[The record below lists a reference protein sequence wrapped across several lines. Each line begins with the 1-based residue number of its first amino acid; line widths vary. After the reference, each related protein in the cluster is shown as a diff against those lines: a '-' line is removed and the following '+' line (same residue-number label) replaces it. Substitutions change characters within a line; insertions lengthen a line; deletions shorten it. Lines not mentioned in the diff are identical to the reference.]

1 MTVIMLQDIREN
13 SQGMIAKVIIGVIV
27 AIFALTGV
35 EWLIGGFV
43 ASPPV
48 AEVNGEEITEVQ
60 LQANTQNLLASL
72 GGADIDQQLLEQIA
86 LNQLIEETV
95 MKQSVDRAG
104 MNVSSNRVD
113 RAILENPNFQING
126 VFDGDLAVRTMASQ
140 GYSIAL
146 YRDALSQSILLGQLA
161 NAYSA
166 SNFVT
171 GSELESIAALMQ
183 QTRDFRYLSVTLGT
197 RTLGTPITQEEI
209 QNYYAS
215 NPAEFTEEESVDLSY
230 VVLDRNVI
238 SEEIAVAES
247 EILAQYEAQRAD
259 YEGSSEIRASHILF
273 ELSSDLSE
281 EAAVQ
286 LASETRQRLLDGE
299 DFATLALEL
308 SSDTV
313 SAEEGGDIGY
323 TDGTAFPETLEVAL
337 EALSLDEISE
347 PVISEFGVH
356 LLKLT
361 EDAENV
367 YQSFDEVRDSIERE
381 LKSAEVDLLFA
392 ERIEDLSNLAF
403 ETGDLLTI
411 SEQLNLE
418 IQSVS
423 SVSQVNGSGLF
434 ANSAVLDA
442 AFSNEVILDGN
453 NSDVIEIGD
462 SQAIVLRL
470 SRYNEST
477 LLPLEEAAAEISVIL
492 RTEKEREAVAEL
504 GELLLAARENGADID
519 SLLQENELEW
529 IDAKGADRN
538 AFTVN
543 REILEH
549 VFSMPK
555 PESSASVSNIVLPN
569 GTYVLIELNEVAVGE
584 LSSIPETD
592 RERLVSSLESDLG
605 VSDYQSFLNSLK
617 ENSDITASILEEVF

>member
-1 MTVIMLQDIREN
+1 MLQDIREN

-161 NAYSA
+161 NAYSG

-247 EILAQYEAQRAD
+247 EILAQYDAQRAD

-361 EDAENV
+361 EDTENV

-423 SVSQVNGSGLF
+423 SVSQANGSGLF

-442 AFSNEVILDGN
+442 AFSNEVIFDGN

-470 SRYNEST
+470 SHYNEST

-529 IDAKGADRN
+529 IDAKGVDRN

-555 PESSASVSNIVLPN
+555 PESSASISNIVLPN

-584 LSSIPETD
+584 LSSIPEPD

-617 ENSDITASILEEVF
+617 ENSDITASMLEEIF

>member
-1 MTVIMLQDIREN
+1 MLQDIREN

-423 SVSQVNGSGLF
+423 SVSQANGSGLF

-442 AFSNEVILDGN
+442 AFSDEVILDGN

-529 IDAKGADRN
+529 IDAKGVDRN

-617 ENSDITASILEEVF
+617 ENSDITTSMLEEIF

>member
-1 MTVIMLQDIREN
+1 MLQDIREN

-423 SVSQVNGSGLF
+423 SVSQANGSGLF

-470 SRYNEST
+470 SHYNEST

-529 IDAKGADRN
+529 IDAKGVDRN

-569 GTYVLIELNEVAVGE
+569 GTYVLIELNEVADGE
-584 LSSIPETD
+584 LSSIPEPD

-617 ENSDITASILEEVF
+617 ENSDITASMLEEVF

>member
-1 MTVIMLQDIREN
+1 MLQEIREN
-13 SQGMIAKVIIGVIV
+13 SQGMIAKVIIGFIV

-60 LQANTQNLLASL
+60 LQVNTQNLLASL

-95 MKQSVDRAG
+95 MKQSVDRAS

-113 RAILENPNFQING
+113 RAILENPSFQING

-171 GSELESIAALMQ
+171 DSELESIAALMQ

-197 RTLGTPITQEEI
+197 RTLGTPISQEEI
-209 QNYYAS
+209 QNYYALNS
-215 NPAEFTEEESVDLSY
+215 AEFTEEESVDLSY
-230 VVLDRNVI
+230 VVLDRNLI
-238 SEEIAVAES
+238 SEEIVVAES
-247 EILAQYEAQRAD
+247 EMLAQYEAQRAD
-259 YEGSSEIRASHILF
+259 YEGTSEKRASHILF
-273 ELSSDLSE
+273 ELRSDLSE

-286 LASETRQRLLDGE
+286 LAFETRQRLLGGE

-308 SSDTV
+308 SSDTI
-313 SAEEGGDIGY
+313 SAGEGGDIGY

-367 YQSFDEVRDSIERE
+367 YPAFDEVRDSIERE
-381 LKSAEVDLLFA
+381 LKSSEVDLLFA
-392 ERIEDLSNLAF
+392 ERIE
-403 ETGDLLTI
+403 
-411 SEQLNLE
+411 
-418 IQSVS
+418 V
-423 SVSQVNGSGLF
+423 GL
-434 ANSAVLDA
+434 
-442 AFSNEVILDGN
+442 
-453 NSDVIEIGD
+453 
-462 SQAIVLRL
+462 Q
-470 SRYNEST
+470 
-477 LLPLEEAAAEISVIL
+477 
-492 RTEKEREAVAEL
+492 
-504 GELLLAARENGADID
+504 
-519 SLLQENELEW
+519 
-529 IDAKGADRN
+529 
-538 AFTVN
+538 
-543 REILEH
+543 
-549 VFSMPK
+549 
-555 PESSASVSNIVLPN
+555 
-569 GTYVLIELNEVAVGE
+569 
-584 LSSIPETD
+584 
-592 RERLVSSLESDLG
+592 
-605 VSDYQSFLNSLK
+605 
-617 ENSDITASILEEVF
+617 

>member
-1 MTVIMLQDIREN
+1 MLQDIREN
-13 SQGMIAKVIIGVIV
+13 SQGMIAKVIIGFIV
-27 AIFALTGV
+27 AVFALTGV

-95 MKQSVDRAG
+95 MKQSVAKAS

-113 RAILENPNFQING
+113 RAILENASFQING

-146 YRDALSQSILLGQLA
+146 YRDALSESILLGQLV

-171 GSELESIAALMQ
+171 DSELESIAALMQ
-183 QTRDFRYLSVTLGT
+183 QTRDFRYVSVTLGT
-197 RTLGTPITQEEI
+197 RTLGTPISQEEI
-209 QNYYAS
+209 QNYYAL
-215 NPAEFTEEESVDLSY
+215 NPIEFTEEESVDLSF

-238 SEEIAVAES
+238 SEEILVAES
-247 EILAQYEAQRAD
+247 EMLAEYEARRAD
-259 YEGSSEIRASHILF
+259 YEGLSEKRASHILF

-281 EAAVQ
+281 EEAVQ
-286 LASETRQRLLDGE
+286 LASETRQRLLSGE
-299 DFATLALEL
+299 DFAILALEL
-308 SSDTV
+308 SSDSV

-323 TDGTAFPETLEVAL
+323 TDGTAFPETLELAL
-337 EALSLDEISE
+337 ETLSLDEISE

-367 YQSFDEVRDSIERE
+367 YQSFDEVRDTIERE

-403 ETGDLLTI
+403 ETGELLTI

-418 IQSVS
+418 IQSIS
-423 SVSQVNGSGLF
+423 SVSRANASGLF
-434 ANSAVLDA
+434 ANSEVLNA
-442 AFSNEVILDGN
+442 AFSDEVVLDGN
-453 NSDVIEIGD
+453 NSDVIEIDD
-462 SQAIVLRL
+462 SQAMVLRL
-470 SRYNEST
+470 EHFNEST
-477 LLPLEEAAAEISVIL
+477 LLPLEEVAAEISVIL
-492 RTEKEREAVAEL
+492 RTEKEREAVVEL

-529 IDAKGADRN
+529 VHAEGVDRN

-549 VFSMPK
+549 VFSMPT
-555 PESSASVSNIVLPN
+555 PESSASVSNMVLPN
-569 GTYVLIELNEVAVGE
+569 GTYVLIELNEVTVGE
-584 LSSIPETD
+584 LSSIPEPD

-617 ENSDITASILEEVF
+617 ENSDITAPMLEETF

>member
-1 MTVIMLQDIREN
+1 MLQDIREN
-13 SQGMIAKVIIGVIV
+13 SQGMIAKVIIGFIV

-72 GGADIDQQLLEQIA
+72 GGADIDQPLLEQIA

-95 MKQSVDRAG
+95 MKQSVDRAS

-113 RAILENPNFQING
+113 RAILENPSFQING

-146 YRDALSQSILLGQLA
+146 YREALSQSILLGQLA

-171 GSELESIAALMQ
+171 DSELESIAALMQ
-183 QTRDFRYLSVTLGT
+183 QTRDFRYVSVTLGT
-197 RTLGTPITQEEI
+197 RTLGTPILQEEI
-209 QNYYAS
+209 QQYYAS

-247 EILAQYEAQRAD
+247 EMLAQYEAQRAD
-259 YEGSSEIRASHILF
+259 YEGSSEKRASHILF

-286 LASETRQRLLDGE
+286 LASETRQRLLGGE

-337 EALSLDEISE
+337 EPLSLDEISK

-361 EDAENV
+361 EDSENV
-367 YQSFDEVRDSIERE
+367 YQSFDEVRDSIARE

-418 IQSVS
+418 IQSAS
-423 SVSQVNGSGLF
+423 SVSRANGSGLF
-434 ANSAVLDA
+434 ANSTVLDA
-442 AFSNEVILDGN
+442 AFSNEVIFDGN

-462 SQAIVLRL
+462 SQAMVLRL
-470 SRYNEST
+470 AHFNEST
-477 LLPLEEAAAEISVIL
+477 LLPLEEVAAEISVIL

-504 GELLLAARENGADID
+504 GEMLLAARENGADIG
-519 SLLQENELEW
+519 SLLQENELGW
-529 IDAKGADRN
+529 IDAEGIDRN

-549 VFSMPK
+549 VFSMPT
-555 PESSASVSNIVLPN
+555 PESSASVSKISLSN
-569 GTYVLIELNEVAVGE
+569 GTYVLIELNGVNVGE
-584 LSSIPETD
+584 LSSIPEPD

-605 VSDYQSFLNSLK
+605 VSDYQSFLNSLR
-617 ENSDITASILEEVF
+617 ENSDITAPMLEEIF

>member
-1 MTVIMLQDIREN
+1 MLQDIREN
-13 SQGMIAKVIIGVIV
+13 SQGMIAKVIIGFIV
-27 AIFALTGV
+27 AVFALTGV

-95 MKQSVDRAG
+95 MKQSVAKAS

-113 RAILENPNFQING
+113 RAILENASFQING

-146 YRDALSQSILLGQLA
+146 YRDALSESILLGQLV

-171 GSELESIAALMQ
+171 DSELESIAALMQ
-183 QTRDFRYLSVTLGT
+183 QTRDFRYVSVTLGT
-197 RTLGTPITQEEI
+197 RTLGTPISQTEI
-209 QNYYAS
+209 QDYYAL
-215 NPAEFTEEESVDLSY
+215 NPIEFTEEESVDLSF

-238 SEEIAVAES
+238 SEEILVAES
-247 EILAQYEAQRAD
+247 EMLAEYEARRAD
-259 YEGSSEIRASHILF
+259 YEGLSEKRASHILF

-281 EAAVQ
+281 EEAVQ
-286 LASETRQRLLDGE
+286 LASETRQRLLSGE
-299 DFATLALEL
+299 DFAILALEL
-308 SSDTV
+308 SSDSV

-323 TDGTAFPETLEVAL
+323 TDGTAFPETLELAL
-337 EALSLDEISE
+337 ETLSLDEISE

-367 YQSFDEVRDSIERE
+367 YQSFDEVRDTIERE

-403 ETGDLLTI
+403 ETGELLTI

-423 SVSQVNGSGLF
+423 SVSRANASGLF
-434 ANSAVLDA
+434 ANSEVLNA
-442 AFSNEVILDGN
+442 AFSDEVILDGN
-453 NSDVIEIGD
+453 NSDVIEIDD
-462 SQAIVLRL
+462 SQAMVLRL
-470 SRYNEST
+470 EHFNEST
-477 LLPLEEAAAEISVIL
+477 LLPLEEVAAEISVIL
-492 RTEKEREAVAEL
+492 RTEKEREAVVEL

-529 IDAKGADRN
+529 VNAEGVDRN

-549 VFSMPK
+549 VFSMPT
-555 PESSASVSNIVLPN
+555 PESSASVSNMVLPN
-569 GTYVLIELNEVAVGE
+569 GTYVLIELNEVTVGE
-584 LSSIPETD
+584 LSSIPEPD

-605 VSDYQSFLNSLK
+605 ASDYQSFLNSLK
-617 ENSDITASILEEVF
+617 ENSDITAPMLEETF

>member
-1 MTVIMLQDIREN
+1 MLQDIREN

-423 SVSQVNGSGLF
+423 SVSQANGSGLF

-442 AFSNEVILDGN
+442 AFSNEVIFDGN

-470 SRYNEST
+470 SHYNEST

-529 IDAKGADRN
+529 IDAKGVDRN

-617 ENSDITASILEEVF
+617 ENSDITASMLEEVF

>member
-1 MTVIMLQDIREN
+1 MLQDIREN

-183 QTRDFRYLSVTLGT
+183 QTRDFRYLSITLGT

-247 EILAQYEAQRAD
+247 EILAQYDAQRAD

-423 SVSQVNGSGLF
+423 SVSQANGSGLF

-470 SRYNEST
+470 SHYNEST

-529 IDAKGADRN
+529 IDAKGVDRN

-617 ENSDITASILEEVF
+617 ENSDITASMLEEIF

>member
-1 MTVIMLQDIREN
+1 MLQDIREN
-13 SQGMIAKVIIGVIV
+13 SQGMIAKVIIGFIV
-27 AIFALTGV
+27 AIFALTGA

-95 MKQSVDRAG
+95 MKQSVAKAS

-113 RAILENPNFQING
+113 RAILENASFQING

-146 YRDALSQSILLGQLA
+146 YRDALSESILLGQLV

-171 GSELESIAALMQ
+171 DSELESIAALMQ
-183 QTRDFRYLSVTLGT
+183 QTRDFRYVSVTLGT
-197 RTLGTPITQEEI
+197 RTLGTPISQTEI
-209 QNYYAS
+209 QNYYAL
-215 NPAEFTEEESVDLSY
+215 NPIEFTEEESVDLSF

-238 SEEIAVAES
+238 SEEILVAES
-247 EILAQYEAQRAD
+247 EMLAEYEARRAD
-259 YEGSSEIRASHILF
+259 YEGLSEKRASHILF

-281 EAAVQ
+281 EEAVQ
-286 LASETRQRLLDGE
+286 LASETRQRLLSGE
-299 DFATLALEL
+299 DFAILALEL
-308 SSDTV
+308 SSDSV

-323 TDGTAFPETLEVAL
+323 TDGTAFPETLELAL
-337 EALSLDEISE
+337 ETLSLDEISE

-367 YQSFDEVRDSIERE
+367 YQSFDEVRDTIERE

-403 ETGDLLTI
+403 ETGELLTI

-418 IQSVS
+418 IQSIS
-423 SVSQVNGSGLF
+423 SVSRANASGLF
-434 ANSAVLDA
+434 ANSEVLNA
-442 AFSNEVILDGN
+442 AFSDEVILDGN
-453 NSDVIEIGD
+453 NSDVIEIDD
-462 SQAIVLRL
+462 SQAMVLRL
-470 SRYNEST
+470 EHFNEST
-477 LLPLEEAAAEISVIL
+477 LLPLEEVTAEISVIL
-492 RTEKEREAVAEL
+492 RTEKEREAVVEL

-519 SLLQENELEW
+519 SLLQENELGWVNAE
-529 IDAKGADRN
+529 GVDRN

-549 VFSMPK
+549 VFSMPT
-555 PESSASVSNIVLPN
+555 PESSASVSNMVLPN
-569 GTYVLIELNEVAVGE
+569 GTYVLIELNEVTVGE
-584 LSSIPETD
+584 LSSIPEPD

-617 ENSDITASILEEVF
+617 ENSDITAPMLEETF

>member
-1 MTVIMLQDIREN
+1 MLQDIREN
-13 SQGMIAKVIIGVIV
+13 SQGVIAKVIIGFIV

-48 AEVNGEEITEVQ
+48 AEVNGEEITEAQ
-60 LQANTQNLLASL
+60 LQVNTQNLLASL
-72 GGADIDQQLLEQIA
+72 GGAEFDQQLLEQIA

-95 MKQSVDRAG
+95 MKQSVERSD
-104 MNVSSNRVD
+104 MIVSSNRVD
-113 RAILENPNFQING
+113 RAILENPSFQING
-126 VFDGDLAVRTMASQ
+126 VFDSDLAVRTMASQ

-146 YRDALSQSILLGQLA
+146 YRDALSRSILLGQLA

-171 GSELESIAALMQ
+171 DAELESIAALMQ
-183 QTRDFRYLSVTLGT
+183 QTRDFRYVSVTLGT
-197 RTLGTPITQEEI
+197 RTLGTPISQEEI

-215 NPAEFTEEESVDLSY
+215 NPAEFTQEESVDLSY

-238 SEEIAVAES
+238 SEEIAVPES
-247 EILAQYEAQRAD
+247 EVLAQYEAQRAD
-259 YEGSSEIRASHILF
+259 FEGSSEKRASHILF

-299 DFATLALEL
+299 DFAALALEL

-323 TDGTAFPETLEVAL
+323 TDGTAFPEPLEDAL

-347 PVISEFGVH
+347 PVVSEFGVH

-367 YQSFDEVRDSIERE
+367 YQPFDEVRDRIERE

-411 SEQLNLE
+411 SEQLGLV
-418 IQSVS
+418 IQSTS
-423 SVSQVNGSGLF
+423 SVTRAGGSGLF
-434 ANSAVLDA
+434 ANTAVLDA
-442 AFSNEVILDGN
+442 AFSDEVILDGN

-462 SQAIVLRL
+462 NQAIVLRL
-470 SRYNEST
+470 AQFNDSS
-477 LLPLEEAAAEISVIL
+477 LLPLEEVAAEISVIL
-492 RTEKEREAVAEL
+492 RTEKERDAVSEL
-504 GELLLAARENGADID
+504 GERLLTSRENGEDID
-519 SLLQENELEW
+519 NLLQENELEW
-529 IDAKGADRN
+529 IDVEGVDRN

-549 VFSMPK
+549 VFSLPA
-555 PESSASVSNIVLPN
+555 PEDSASISNISLSN
-569 GTYVLIELNEVAVGE
+569 GTYVLVELNKVNVGE
-584 LSSIPETD
+584 LSAIPESD
-592 RERLVSSLESDLG
+592 RERLVGSLESDLG
-605 VSDYQSFLNSLK
+605 VSDYQSFLNSLR
-617 ENSDITASILEEVF
+617 ENSDITAPLLEETF

>member
-1 MTVIMLQDIREN
+1 MLQDIREN

-423 SVSQVNGSGLF
+423 SVSQANGSGLF

-442 AFSNEVILDGN
+442 AFSNEVIFDGN

-470 SRYNEST
+470 SHYNEST
-477 LLPLEEAAAEISVIL
+477 LLPLEEVAAEISVIL

-529 IDAKGADRN
+529 IDAKGVDRN

-617 ENSDITASILEEVF
+617 ENSDITASMLEEVF

>member
-1 MTVIMLQDIREN
+1 MLQDIREN
-13 SQGMIAKVIIGVIV
+13 SQGMIAKVIIGFIV

-60 LQANTQNLLASL
+60 LQANTQNLLASI

-95 MKQSVDRAG
+95 MKQSVVRAS

-113 RAILENPNFQING
+113 RAILENPSFQING

-146 YRDALSQSILLGQLA
+146 YREALSQSILLGQLA

-171 GSELESIAALMQ
+171 DSELESIAALMQ
-183 QTRDFRYLSVTLGT
+183 QTRDFRYVSVTLGT
-197 RTLGTPITQEEI
+197 RTLGTPILQEEI
-209 QNYYAS
+209 QQYYAS

-247 EILAQYEAQRAD
+247 EMLAQYEAQRAD
-259 YEGSSEIRASHILF
+259 YEGSSEKRASHILF

-286 LASETRQRLLDGE
+286 LASETRQRLLGGE

-337 EALSLDEISE
+337 EPLSLDEISK

-361 EDAENV
+361 EDSENV
-367 YQSFDEVRDSIERE
+367 YQSFDEVRDSIARE

-418 IQSVS
+418 IQSAS
-423 SVSQVNGSGLF
+423 SVSRANGSGLF
-434 ANSAVLDA
+434 ANSTVLDA
-442 AFSNEVILDGN
+442 AFSNEVIFDGN

-462 SQAIVLRL
+462 SQAMVLRL
-470 SRYNEST
+470 AHFNEST
-477 LLPLEEAAAEISVIL
+477 LLPLEEVAAEISVIL

-504 GELLLAARENGADID
+504 GEMLLAARENGADIG
-519 SLLQENELEW
+519 SLLQENELGW
-529 IDAKGADRN
+529 IDAEGIDRN

-549 VFSMPK
+549 VFSMPT
-555 PESSASVSNIVLPN
+555 PESSASVSKISLSN
-569 GTYVLIELNEVAVGE
+569 GTYVLIELNGVNVGE
-584 LSSIPETD
+584 LSSIPEPD

-605 VSDYQSFLNSLK
+605 VSDYQSFLNSLR
-617 ENSDITASILEEVF
+617 ENSDITAPMLEEIF

>member
-1 MTVIMLQDIREN
+1 MLQDIREN

-423 SVSQVNGSGLF
+423 SVSQANGSGLF

-470 SRYNEST
+470 SHYNEST

-529 IDAKGADRN
+529 IDAKGIDRN

-617 ENSDITASILEEVF
+617 ENSDITASMLEEVF